1 MTRAI
6 SAHFFGK
13 TACTSSAIVPL
24 FGPVPLSQHSDVIRL
39 LSHVSRTSCL
49 CTATLAN
56 RQISR
61 GFLILSFLCALASL
75 REILASLVAAAPR
88 CYLVFKSP
96 RLCDLP
102 VQFLFLCA
110 LATLREIFCPV
121 VGARPPC
128 GRVLQIR
135 FCPRRCLSL

>member
-24 FGPVPLSQHSDVIRL
+24 FGPVPLSQHSDLITL

-61 GFLILSFLCALASL
+61 GFLILSFLCAFASL
-75 REILASLVAAAPR
+75 REILASLFA
-88 CYLVFKSP
+88 
-96 RLCDLP
+96 
-102 VQFLFLCA
+102 
-110 LATLREIFCPV
+110 
-121 VGARPPC
+121 ARPPC
-128 GRVLQIR
+128 GLVVQIR
-135 FCPRRCLSL
+135 FWPRFCLCFFRGSGSLSLLRTIVLPKTVST